1 MDKILFVG
9 LNMADAWL
17 TKSALNLGAIE
28 LNPVTV
34 GWGSNV
40 IAKGIVA
47 IIVILAL
54 YLFYKEKLLLPLNF
68 VLFGV
73 VLWNLA
79 TNMILR
85 VI

>member
-9 LNMADAWL
+9 LNIADAWL
-17 TKSALNLGAIE
+17 TKATLNLGAIE
-28 LNPVTV
+28 LNPITA

-54 YLFYKEKLLLPLNF
+54 YWFYKEKLLRPLNF

>member
-9 LNMADAWL
+9 LNIADAWL
-17 TKSALNLGAIE
+17 TKATLSLGAIE
-28 LNPVTV
+28 LNPITA
-34 GWGSNV
+34 GWGGNV

-54 YLFYKEKLLLPLNF
+54 YWFYKEKLLRPLNF
-68 VLFGV
+68 VFFGI

-79 TNMILR
+79 VNMILR

>member
-9 LNMADAWL
+9 LNIVDAWL
-17 TKSALNLGAIE
+17 TKAALNLGAIE
-28 LNPVTV
+28 LNPIMA

-54 YLFYKEKLLLPLNF
+54 YWFYKEKLLRPLNF

>member
-9 LNMADAWL
+9 LNIADAWL
-17 TKSALNLGAIE
+17 TKATLSLGAIE
-28 LNPVTV
+28 LNPITA

-54 YLFYKEKLLLPLNF
+54 YWFYKEKLLRPLNF

>member
-1 MDKILFVG
+1 MDEVLFVG

-17 TKSALNLGAIE
+17 TKGALKLGAIE

-40 IAKGIVA
+40 IAKGTVA

-54 YLFYKEKLLLPLNF
+54 YWFYKEKLLRPLNF